1 GSGNLIVSYDVEGK
15 RATREFETVVLATCL
30 TPRSDAPELA
40 KILGIDMDEYHFF
53 EPVNRILKPVD
64 TNVDGIFVAGYCQ
77 SPVDIP
83 EAVAQGSGAAARASE
98 TAGEKSKT
106 VEPAKEAVT

>member
-1 GSGNLIVSYDVEGK
+1 YDVEGK

-83 EAVAQGSGAAARASE
+83 EAVAQGSGAAPRASE